1 MKLGVSDL
9 TTDRKWRSCLGLDA
23 IRFYKLLPL
32 FSISYEELFEE
43 SMTSK
48 QSENPVGNSKITT
61 YEDLLFFT
69 LFSLKSGL
77 TYDVLGLVTGLDGSN
92 AKRNQERGL
101 QVLKHALG
109 KADVLPKREFKT
121 AEEFNIYF
129 AGKKELLLDGL
140 EQRIQRPSDY
150 EVQKGLFSGKKNAT
164 PLKQ

>member
-1 MKLGVSDL
+1 LKIGVLDL
-9 TTDRKWRSCLGLDA
+9 TTDRKWRSCIGLDA

-32 FSISYEELFEE
+32 FSLSYEELFEE
-43 SMTSK
+43 SITSK
-48 QSENPVGNSKITT
+48 QSENPAGNSKITT

-109 KADVLPKREFKT
+109 KAGVLPKREFKT
-121 AEEFNIYF
+121 VEEFNIYF

-150 EVQKGLFSGKKNAT
+150 DVQKGFYSGKKNVT

>member
-1 MKLGVSDL
+1 LKIGVLDL
-9 TTDRKWRSCLGLDA
+9 TTDRKWRSCIGLDA

-32 FSISYEELFEE
+32 FSLSYEELFEE
-43 SMTSK
+43 SITSK
-48 QSENPVGNSKITT
+48 QSENPAGNSKITT

-109 KADVLPKREFKT
+109 KASVLPKREFKT
-121 AEEFNIYF
+121 VEEFNIYF

-150 EVQKGLFSGKKNAT
+150 DVQKGFYSGKKNVT
-164 PLKQ
+164 PSKQ